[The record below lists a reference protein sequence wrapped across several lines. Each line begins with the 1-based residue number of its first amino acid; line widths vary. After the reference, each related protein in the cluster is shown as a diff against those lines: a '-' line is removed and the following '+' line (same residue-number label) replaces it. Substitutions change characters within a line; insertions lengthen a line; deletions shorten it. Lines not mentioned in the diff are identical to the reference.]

1 MNMGQP
7 LDPAVR
13 VSGIRAVVAYLV
25 GIAVGTAL
33 ALPILAALFGISLPV
48 V

>member
-1 MNMGQP
+1 MNLNEP
-7 LDPAVR
+7 LGTAVR
-13 VSGIRAVVAYLV
+13 VDGIRAVIAYVV
-25 GIAVGTAL
+25 GITVGAAL